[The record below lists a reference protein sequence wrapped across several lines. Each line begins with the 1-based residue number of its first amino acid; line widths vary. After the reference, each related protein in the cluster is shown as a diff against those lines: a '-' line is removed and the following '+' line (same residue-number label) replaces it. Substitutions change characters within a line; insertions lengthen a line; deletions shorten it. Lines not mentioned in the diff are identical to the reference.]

1 MIMLGNAVFST
12 ADFSGAT
19 RTRLVRHRVEVLP

>member
-12 ADFSGAT
+12 IEFDGARET
-19 RTRLVRHRVEVLP
+19 MLAKHRVRVVE